1 MTNRK
6 TIKIYDKEYSSLLKY
21 PFKSKYKYVSNI
33 EKEPYIPDYR
43 LKTCKKM
50 SKPNFSNERGCWE
63 IDLMFVSYYNSQLES
78 IKQTYLVL
86 INVNTRFLIIEPLI
100 YEVTTSSREVVENK
114 SIRKEIIDEEVTMSS
129 REVVD
134 QKNSIKNIIN
144 IQNALFRIMNKYFD
158 FEFDT
163 FKCDG
168 ESSFKTM
175 YNNNLVIETSK
186 KRIIISDINQ
196 TLKDANYRGQTN
208 RDQII
213 DDLIKNHNK
222 KVLKK
227 YIKINYQLHTYLRKL
242 YKDFNLYNDK
252 HNHINDFYS
261 IKLVINSSPYTL
273 SHKTVDSVI
282 RTIRNAFGLDNRRLA
297 DYNLMRQM
305 IDYYNNTPHISLRFK
320 NYDYD
325 SSEFYDKGLTKQTKY
340 IYYTPFQ
347 VQINPDLEW
356 RYIRKMKLKL
366 QDIKEEQRLKGLLS
380 YKLGNIILVHL
391 ELDKTQKKHEKRRR
405 VFNEIA
411 QFIKYEN
418 GNVICKLLNNYKTFN
433 KDKNNRLTLYNTSNI
448 GRKPKTDNEKAIIEV
463 PIIYTKFV
471 CNNIDDLNNDYR
483 SYFVLK

>member
-100 YEVTTSSREVVENK
+100 YENNE
-114 SIRKEIIDEEVTMSS
+114 SINKEIIDDVI
-129 REVVD
+129 VD
-134 QKNSIKNIIN
+134 DKNSIKNIQN

-158 FEFDT
+158 FEFNT

-261 IKLVINSSPYTL
+261 IKLVINSSPY
-273 SHKTVDSVI
+273 
-282 RTIRNAFGLDNRRLA
+282 
-297 DYNLMRQM
+297 
-305 IDYYNNTPHISLRFK
+305 
-320 NYDYD
+320 
-325 SSEFYDKGLTKQTKY
+325 
-340 IYYTPFQ
+340 IY
-347 VQINPDLEW
+347 
-356 RYIRKMKLKL
+356 
-366 QDIKEEQRLKGLLS
+366 
-380 YKLGNIILVHL
+380 
-391 ELDKTQKKHEKRRR
+391 
-405 VFNEIA
+405 
-411 QFIKYEN
+411 FI
-418 GNVICKLLNNYKTFN
+418 T
-433 KDKNNRLTLYNTSNI
+433 
-448 GRKPKTDNEKAIIEV
+448 
-463 PIIYTKFV
+463 
-471 CNNIDDLNNDYR
+471 
-483 SYFVLK
+483 